1 MPIGVRC
8 SSVELPSKWKR
19 TPNSLA
25 AQKCIHLL
33 LSHAHFVEVVPV
45 ADDLAGG
52 CLYVGFVED
61 YCVCFLRGFTRRRI
75 QIQLA
80 FLFTLDD
87 PSGDISRP
95 RLDRGPWCL
104 REANCYQKEEKRGYQ
119 SSFCFHRLCTRFR
132 ALLLAVT
139 VNPDS

>member
-33 LSHAHFVEVVPV
+33 LSHVHFVEVVPV

-75 QIQLA
+75 QIQLT

-87 PSGDISRP
+87 SCGDISWP
-95 RLDRGPWCL
+95 RKSELT
-104 REANCYQKEEKRGYQ
+104 
-119 SSFCFHRLCTRFR
+119 FHRHLLTKSAALMKSSSGTRHH
-132 ALLLAVT
+132 APTGDA
-139 VNPDS
+139 